1 MNVPRLNHA
10 MVLETPEQLPDGA
23 GGFVEG
29 WLPLGTLWAEITA
42 RTGRETRAAG
52 AFVSRAGFR
61 IVVRG
66 APFGSP
72 ERPRPQQ
79 RLRDGQ
85 RVFKITAVTERD
97 PDGRYLI
104 CHAQEEQVA

>member
-1 MNVPRLNHA
+1 MSLPRLSHA
-10 MVLETPEQLPDGA
+10 LVLETPERLPDGA

-29 WLPLGTLWAEITA
+29 WLAVGTLWAEINA
-42 RTGRETRAAG
+42 RTGRETGSAG
-52 AFVSRAGFR
+52 ALVSRAGFR

-72 ERPRPQQ
+72 ERPRAQQ

-85 RVFKITAVTERD
+85 RIFNITAVTERD
-97 PDGRYLI
+97 PEGRYLI
-104 CHAQEEQVA
+104 CHAEEERVA